1 MSSEG
6 THNGLGFALNN
17 RQQNTCRPIRD
28 TPALFPLLQGAGVE
42 AEAVCELLA
51 AQLHAFAQRYDLLRS
66 RVVDKAARKRVF
78 AAYVGK
84 DLAQRR
90 FHFTSHLS
98 SPNCHRIFS
107 AALIAA
113 TTSES
118 ALLSAELSSPRSGF
132 T

>member
-6 THNGLGFALNN
+6 SRNGLGFALNN
-17 RQQNTCRPIRD
+17 RQRSTRRPIRD
-28 TPALFPLLQGAGVE
+28 APALFPLLQRASVE
-42 AEAVCELLA
+42 AESVWELLT
-51 AQLHAFAQRYDLLRS
+51 AQLHAFAQRYDMLRG

-98 SPNCHRIFS
+98 SLNCHRIFS
-107 AALIAA
+107 SALIAA
-113 TTSES
+113 ATSES
-118 ALLSAELSSPRSGF
+118 TFLCGTQIFA

>member
-17 RQQNTCRPIRD
+17 RQQGTRRPIRD
-28 TPALFPLLQGAGVE
+28 APALFPLQQRASVE

-51 AQLHAFAQRYDLLRS
+51 TQLHAFAQRCDMLRG
-66 RVVDKAARKRVF
+66 RIVDKAARKRVF

-84 DLAQRR
+84 DLAQRQ
-90 FHFTSHLS
+90 FHFTSRLS
-98 SPNCHRIFS
+98 SLNCHRIFS
-107 AALIAA
+107 SVLIAA

-118 ALLSAELSSPRSGF
+118 TLVCGTQIFA